1 MINRNIVNTTLAI
14 NKLPYVYSFQSAIPA
29 GTVTLFQQT
38 TAPVGWTKLTVHDNK
53 ALRLITGTAG
63 SGGSVA
69 FTTVF
74 TNQAPTITTNTL
86 AGAATT
92 LTGAQLPI
100 HTHLVQI
107 AAGQTWGNLGSAV
120 PHPSLPSVKNATVPG
135 ATTTISAAT
144 GGGTAHIH
152 TITAPTP
159 PAVIL
164 AVQYVDLILAQKN

>member
-100 HTHLVQI
+100 HTHLVQT
-107 AAGQTWGNLGSAV
+107 AAGQTWANLSSGV
-120 PHPSLPSVKNATVPG
+120 PVLPSTYGAPVPG
-135 ATTTISAAT
+135 ATTTTSAAT
-144 GGGTAHIH
+144 GGGTAHTH
-152 TITAPTP
+152 TITAPTSP
-159 PAVIL
+159 TVVL
-164 AVQYVDLILAQKN
+164 AVQYVDLILVQKN

>member
-1 MINRNIVNTTLAI
+1 MINRNIVNTTLSI

-92 LTGAQLPI
+92 LTGAQLPV
-100 HTHLVQI
+100 HTHLVQT
-107 AAGQTWGNLGSAV
+107 AAGQTWATTSSIV
-120 PHPSLPSVKNATVPG
+120 PTPGYPNTKGAPVPG
-135 ATTTISAAT
+135 ATTTTSAAT
-144 GGGTAHIH
+144 GGGTAHTH
-152 TITAPTP
+152 TITAPTSP
-159 PAVIL
+159 TVVL

>member
-1 MINRNIVNTTLAI
+1 M
-14 NKLPYVYSFQSAIPA
+14 YSFQSAIPA

-107 AAGQTWGNLGSAV
+107 AAGQTWADLSSGV
-120 PHPSLPSVKNATVPG
+120 PVLPSTYGAPVPG
-135 ATTTISAAT
+135 ATTTTSAAT
-144 GGGTAHIH
+144 GGGTAHTH
-152 TITAPTP
+152 TITAPTLP
-159 PAVIL
+159 TVVL